1 MHKMEL
7 LKIFCLACFCAL
19 FFSITHAN
27 AETQNPWRDHPPTK
41 VFYVLSNGFHTGIAL
56 ATNDAGDELKDF
68 AARFPSNDYLVFGW
82 GENEFY
88 RAKKV
93 TSSILLKAIFL
104 VNPAALQ
111 VIGVRGRIERVYNH
125 SEILAVPVSD
135 AGLANLRK
143 YLARAFSRDRKGRAI
158 WLGPGFSE
166 QSAFYAAREKYSL
179 PINCNVWT
187 ARAIRSAGVRVSPV
201 FALTADDVMW
211 RARPR
216 GKRIQALGRPADA
229 F

>member
-1 MHKMEL
+1 MHKMKSLKL
-7 LKIFCLACFCAL
+7 LCIACFWAL
-19 FFSITHAN
+19 LFSTGRIN
-27 AETQNPWRDHPPTK
+27 AETQKSPSDQAPTK
-41 VFYVLSNGFHTGIAL
+41 IFYILSNGFHTGVAL
-56 ATNDAGDELKDF
+56 RTRDAGEVLKDF
-68 AARFPSNDYLVFGW
+68 AMLFPRSDYLVFGW
-82 GENEFY
+82 GESEFY

-93 TSSILLKAIFL
+93 TSCILLKTIFL

-111 VIGVRGRIERVYNH
+111 VIGVRGRIERIYRH

-143 YLARAFSRDRKGRAI
+143 YLSRAFTRDREDRAI

-166 QSAFYAAREKYSL
+166 HSNFFAAREKYSL

-211 RARPR
+211 RAQPR
-216 GKRIQALGRPADA
+216 GKRIQTLGRPADA